1 MFGGFPFDF
10 WVSAA
15 AVAYFFGDFLS
26 GDGVSSLLGVLV
38 VLGWLWGFECLAF
51 FLSGD
56 GVYLERWFHFF
67 GSPFEQRF
75 GSGVFGDFNWYVI
88 TSDHIWLSFSH
99 LFLSTFPSFQDS
111 RGR

>member
-15 AVAYFFGDFLS
+15 AYFFDDFLS

-38 VLGWLWGFECLAF
+38 VLGRSLGYASLDT

-56 GVYLERWFHFF
+56 GAYSTCFGDLNVWWFFL
-67 GSPFEQRF
+67 
-75 GSGVFGDFNWYVI
+75 SGVSVSACWFLLI
-88 TSDHIWLSFSH
+88 RLS
-99 LFLSTFPSFQDS
+99 S
-111 RGR
+111 RGSEVASLVI